1 LRAIYSIVLKQENHT
16 IMKISKKY
24 LEKVIREETINT
36 LASIRENDSEGH
48 PIGGAEYR
56 RHASDD
62 VLDSFLA
69 AAKGIIKSKGL
80 DLKYAKRMSTAMPF
94 HEADHTDI
102 MHKARRSIAHLY
114 GIIQSYLH
122 ANDPAAIAGK
132 LAIDTVPALPKRWQG
147 HRGPKEAFQI
157 SDMGLRSGFRLDID
171 DEPGLRPD
179 APRAKLIIVLYEVA
193 KEIEAMASKMGSDE
207 PGSDD
212 DPSMPPATFFR

>member
-1 LRAIYSIVLKQENHT
+1 
-16 IMKISKKY
+16 MKISKKY

-132 LAIDTVPALPKRWQG
+132 LAIDTVPARPKRWQG